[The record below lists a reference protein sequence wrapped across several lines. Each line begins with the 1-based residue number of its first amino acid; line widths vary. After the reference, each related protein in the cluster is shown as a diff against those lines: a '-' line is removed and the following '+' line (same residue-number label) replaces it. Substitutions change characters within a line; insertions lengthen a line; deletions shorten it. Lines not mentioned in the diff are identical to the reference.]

1 MGYPSGSTNAVSI
14 RTSEW
19 ASDKSF
25 ALRGKTFTVCKVLV
39 ANTEATLA
47 IPTFNDVTGTARRPL
62 KAVFSANC
70 DFWANYDISIAAI
83 PSADI
88 TDGTAPE
95 FKPTVRL
102 IDDVTTLH
110 LMAPANCLVSILFFR

>member
-1 MGYPSGSTNAVSI
+1 M
-14 RTSEW
+14 
-19 ASDKSF
+19 
-25 ALRGKTFTVCKVLV
+25 

-47 IPTFNDVTGTARRPL
+47 ILTYNDVTGTARRPL
-62 KAVFSANC
+62 KAVFSANG

-110 LMAPANCLVSILFFR
+110 LMAPANCLVSILFSSGEAQWLITRHAGPAGGQVGGGDAAKPTQT